1 VRSRIVPWLGVGVR
15 LLAAGIWLAAG
26 ASKVGELSTFHAQ
39 VAKYDVLPHAVVAP
53 FAYALPF
60 LELGI
65 GAYLALGL
73 FTRTAAAVGT
83 ALMVVFVIAQAQ
95 AWARGLVLDCGCF
108 GSIAEQK
115 VGFWTILRDAALG
128 IPTLIVLIWPPRR
141 LSIDQALLG
150 RPDRFTVQPS

>member
-1 VRSRIVPWLGVGVR
+1 MRDALPWVGVGVR
-15 LLAAGIWLAAG
+15 LLAAAIWLVAG
-26 ASKVGELSTFHAQ
+26 AAKIVELDTFRAQ
-39 VAKYDVLPHAVVAP
+39 VAKYDVLPHGLLTP

-60 LELGI
+60 IELAV

-108 GSIAEQK
+108 GSLAAQK

-141 LSIDQALLG
+141 LSIDGALLG